1 MRVLSFCIPSVDEY
15 SVPATVTG
23 SGTSRPDIVAQT
35 AAASTVDVAEGVE
48 HLTTIAAT
56 DVTDKRSAAMSD
68 PGIASFDVTIGP
80 ARASSAES
88 TDTAFMTLNVSGADS
103 VALAPAASSN
113 TGVNVTGGAG
123 ETIHSDAYTTLTSA
137 DTGIDFVSISIAAT
151 F

>member
-23 SGTSRPDIVAQT
+23 SGTSRPDTVAQT
-35 AAASTVDVAEGVE
+35 AAASTVDAAAEPE

-68 PGIASFDVTIGP
+68 PGIASFDVTIGHS
-80 ARASSAES
+80 RDSSVES
-88 TDTAFMTLNVSGADS
+88 TDTAFLNVSGTDS

-113 TGVNVTGGAG
+113 TAVNVTGGPG
-123 ETIHSDAYTTLTSA
+123 ETIPLDAFTTLTSA
-137 DTGIDFVSISIAAT
+137 DTGIDFVSISVAAT